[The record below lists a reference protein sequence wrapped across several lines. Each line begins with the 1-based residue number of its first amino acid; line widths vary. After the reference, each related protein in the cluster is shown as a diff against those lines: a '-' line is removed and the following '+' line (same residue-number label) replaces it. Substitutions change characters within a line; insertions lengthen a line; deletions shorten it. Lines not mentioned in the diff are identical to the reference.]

1 MRRRN
6 TGSLTRR
13 GSELP
18 SNHVRIFYHLLVF
31 LTPTTETRKQHRRD
45 SGQNETEF
53 QELEAF
59 PKRYANFG
67 NEGKKSGCLYRR
79 VPCSVPDLGALTR
92 CAHGLTLCRSSPP
105 SAAIPHFNLQN
116 TRLLLQC
123 LPSAVAELK
132 VRRQDA
138 RLDMTT
144 QRRDHLWK
152 ALLCCAAVLMIS
164 HTGLSQTSVTVV
176 IPRYADK
183 YSKLVQQLEGGDT
196 NVDYREFRDSFLD
209 SEQFKVAANQK
220 PVLDTLRTTMHE
232 LMKESKYAEIV
243 DVAKKILSIDYTDME
258 AHKILQQTYKI
269 LGDAP
274 NQKKYHDIEF
284 GLLNSIVK
292 SGDGKT
298 CQSAWP

>member
-1 MRRRN
+1 
-6 TGSLTRR
+6 
-13 GSELP
+13 
-18 SNHVRIFYHLLVF
+18 
-31 LTPTTETRKQHRRD
+31 
-45 SGQNETEF
+45 
-53 QELEAF
+53 
-59 PKRYANFG
+59 
-67 NEGKKSGCLYRR
+67 
-79 VPCSVPDLGALTR
+79 
-92 CAHGLTLCRSSPP
+92 
-105 SAAIPHFNLQN
+105 
-116 TRLLLQC
+116 
-123 LPSAVAELK
+123 
-132 VRRQDA
+132 
-138 RLDMTT
+138 
-144 QRRDHLWK
+144 
-152 ALLCCAAVLMIS
+152 MIS

-298 CQSAWP
+298 CQSAWPVIQVREEYFILNMLGAKLLKQSIDSSGSCDKMEVQTEDGKKVYYFEISKVLKGYNK